1 MTTAAIAPPP
11 AATPH
16 APAPSSGRRG
26 RLHRLSVAQYHTMID
41 AGILKPGAKVELVEG
56 LLLRKPMT
64 RKPIHDATIDLLGDR
79 LRGLIPAAWIV
90 RDQKAL
96 TLVRGEPEPDL
107 AVVLGPYG
115 RYLDHHPAPAEI
127 GFVVEVSDTTLHTD
141 RGLKLRN
148 YARAG
153 IPVYWVVNL
162 VAGEV
167 EVYADPHAPA
177 KRRPKYRSMTA
188 YLPGQAVPVILGGAV
203 AGAIPVSD
211 IIR

>member
-1 MTTAAIAPPP
+1 
-11 AATPH
+11 
-16 APAPSSGRRG
+16 
-26 RLHRLSVAQYHTMID
+26 LYRLSVSQYHAMID
-41 AGILKPGAKVELVEG
+41 AGVLKPGAKVELVEG
-56 LLLRKPMT
+56 LLIRKPMT

-79 LRGLIPAAWIV
+79 LRGLLPPAWIA

-127 GFVVEVSDTTLHTD
+127 GLVIEVSDTTLRTD
-141 RGLKLRN
+141 RGPKLVS

-167 EVYADPHAPA
+167 EVHTDPHAPA
-177 KRRPKYRSMTA
+177 KRRPKYRSRTV
-188 YLPGQAVPVILGGAV
+188 YLPGQVVPVVL
-203 AGAIPVSD
+203 AGAAVGTLAVSD